1 MISAEGRKELNL
13 KDQTTGLDCRDCM
26 RPIRRARRVDR
37 TGPPDGIIIDG
48 IGVGAPAGAYHLD
61 CLGFC
66 PNCEEVESIGYL
78 TTWPVCRL
86 CVRTAHS
93 AVSELFRLTG
103 PEAMR
108 KRQT

>member
-13 KDQTTGLDCRDCM
+13 KDQMTNLLCQDCA
-26 RPIRRARRVDR
+26 RPIRRTQGVDR
-37 TGPPDGIIIDG
+37 TGRPDGIVIDG

-66 PNCEEVESIGYL
+66 PNCEEVESVGYL

-86 CVRTAHS
+86 CVRVAQM
-93 AVSELFRLTG
+93 ALIELFRLTTA
-103 PEAMR
+103 EALQNR
-108 KRQT
+108 